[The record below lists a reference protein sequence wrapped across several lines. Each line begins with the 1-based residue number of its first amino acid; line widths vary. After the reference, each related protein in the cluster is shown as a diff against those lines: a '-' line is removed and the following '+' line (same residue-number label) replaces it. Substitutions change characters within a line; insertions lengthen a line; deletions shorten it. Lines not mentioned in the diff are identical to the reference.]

1 MNAVRGKVFGFAGVA
16 VAATAMLLG
25 MAGTSQA
32 APSTMTL
39 KGFDAPGT
47 PAKYNKVKVV
57 KQGPK
62 TAKKILVLVPGTSA
76 GATNFTPLGEGL
88 LAKLNKGK
96 KRSWAIWSIERR
108 ENLLEDH
115 SYLEKYVNGE
125 VTAKEMFDYYLGWI
139 LDDSVSPRFTPKTN
153 EETSFARE
161 WGMNVAVQDVRKVV
175 NVANKRDREV
185 VLGGHSLGGSI
196 TTAYAT
202 WDFNGKAGAKDLD
215 GLVFID
221 GAGAREPADLPTAD
235 EAQASLDALAAQDS
249 PFITLVPPFPWAA
262 GVFNATGSTSAVLEP
277 NAASTV
283 QSSPIIP
290 ANLKPPVPATN
301 LAQYGYAVDS
311 DTGPES
317 LKLVQSHIGQLAA
330 SGDPRGWQNGELGT
344 ATRAARVFAEK
355 DGMDGTS
362 WYHPARLSIDSGAI
376 NNGISNPA
384 QAVFG
389 IKATKGKSVKVPMY
403 SFDTSLGDGRVAKA
417 TEALAEQS
425 GVPDRQVRTVQRT
438 KTYAHIDPLSAL
450 PSKNDFIKTL
460 VPFLKKQI
468 K

>member
-1 MNAVRGKVFGFAGVA
+1 MTGRRTILGFAGGMAA
-16 VAATAMLLG
+16 VAAMTLS
-25 MAGTSQA
+25 MAGVSQA
-32 APSTMTL
+32 APTTMTL
-39 KGFDAPGT
+39 KGFEAPGT

-57 KQGPK
+57 KQGPA
-62 TAKKILVLVPGTSA
+62 TAKKILVLIPGTSA

-96 KRSWAIWSIERR
+96 KRNWAIWSIERR

-115 SYLEKYVNGE
+115 SYLEKYMDGD

-139 LDDSVSPRFTPKTN
+139 LDGSVSPRFVPKTD
-153 EETSFARE
+153 EETAFARD
-161 WGMNVAVQDVRKVV
+161 WGMNVAVQDVKKVV
-175 NVANKRDREV
+175 NVANKRGREV

-202 WDFNGKAGAKDLD
+202 WNFNGKAGAKDLD

-221 GAGAREPADLPTAD
+221 GAGAREPEDLPTAD
-235 EAQASLDALAAQDS
+235 EAQATLDALAEQDS

-262 GVFNATGSTSAVLEP
+262 GVFNATGSSSAVLEP
-277 NAASTV
+277 NEASTV

-311 DTGPES
+311 DTGPDS

-362 WYHPARLSIDSGAI
+362 WYHPARLSADSGAI
-376 NNGISNPA
+376 NNGINNPA

-389 IKATKGKSVKVPMY
+389 IKATKGSSVKLPMY
-403 SFDTSLGDGRVAKA
+403 SFDTSLGDGRVARA
-417 TEALAEQS
+417 TRSLAKQS
-425 GVPDRQVRTVQRT
+425 HVPDSQVRTVERI